1 MFLNSGQVT
10 KLLRLLRLPRII
22 KLIDISRFSK
32 LLESFLSN
40 QSRDEKIV
48 LKYMLL
54 YFYKIFRLIIIAV
67 IITYFIGCFWWL
79 LSSSLN

>member
-1 MFLNSGQVT
+1 
-10 KLLRLLRLPRII
+10 
-22 KLIDISRFSK
+22 
-32 LLESFLSN
+32 LSN

-48 LKYMLL
+48 AKYMLL

-79 LSSSLN
+79 LSTSLNSDDEDQTNFVKYFELTDKEERY